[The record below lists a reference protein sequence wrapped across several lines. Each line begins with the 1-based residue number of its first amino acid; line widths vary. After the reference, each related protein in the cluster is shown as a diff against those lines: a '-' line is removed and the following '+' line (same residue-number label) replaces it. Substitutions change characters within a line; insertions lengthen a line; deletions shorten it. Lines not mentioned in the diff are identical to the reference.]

1 MTNPSILL
9 QSGNYFDF
17 LHPER
22 SVFTIQDIAHAL
34 SNLCRF
40 TGHCR
45 RFYSVAQHSV
55 HVSRLVSSEF
65 ALAGLMH
72 DAAEA
77 FLGDVSMPLK
87 SLLPDYREIESRV
100 EQEIF
105 RRFGLPLVVPE
116 PVKAADMRMLA
127 AERMAFMPND
137 DTEWDCLRGVDP
149 GLGMLMYVMTPEE
162 ARTRFLSEFERLTEE
177 S

>member
-1 MTNPSILL
+1 MTNPAILIR
-9 QSGNYFDF
+9 SGNYFDF

-22 SVFTIQDIAHAL
+22 SVFTVQDIAHAL

-40 TGHCR
+40 TGHCHQ
-45 RFYSVAQHSV
+45 FYSVAQHSV
-55 HVSRLVSSEF
+55 YVSRLVSAEF

-105 RRFGLPLVVPE
+105 RRFGLPLAIPE

-127 AERMAFMPND
+127 AEREQFMPYS
-137 DTEWDCLRGVDP
+137 TEKWACLNGVEP
-149 GLGMLMYVMTPEE
+149 GIAAPMFAWSPADAKL
-162 ARTRFLSEFERLTEE
+162 AFLSEFNEL
-177 S
+177 SKKD